1 MDYIEREKEFY
12 KIIERTKENIES
24 MEIPESEKI
33 KLYELVNETIQRYG
47 GNKLSLEQV
56 IVSAKKYDGAMGS
69 LVRILSNLSNQTK
82 ETLEQVQSI
91 EGMLE
96 SKGKLLN

>member
-33 KLYELVNETIQRYG
+33 KLYELVNETIQRYE
-47 GNKLSLEQV
+47 GNKLSLEQG
-56 IVSAKKYDGAMGS
+56 IVSAKKYDGTMDS